1 MIGVS
6 VASTA
11 EQFTAAVTELKDRD
25 MKRAVAVALNRT
37 AAGVQVEASRKIR
50 ETYNVSA
57 RELRRAFSIKKAWGG
72 NLVATVRASGKA
84 LNVIG
89 FGARKTAK
97 GVSFAI
103 KKGSRKRIDGA
114 FIATINGYE
123 GVWMRKKK
131 EDGKLYPRL
140 PIKAVTTVS
149 VPGMF
154 STKEVEAALQTVSK
168 SRFERELRASLRAA
182 VLKQSL
188 SDTSE

>member
-57 RELRRAFSIKKAWGG
+57 RELRRAFSVKKAWAG
-72 NLVATVRASGKA
+72 NLVATVRASGKS

-89 FGARKTAK
+89 FGARKTKK

-103 KKGSRKRIDGA
+103 KKGGRKRIDGA

-123 GVWMRKKK
+123 GIWMRKKQG
-131 EDGKLYPRL
+131 DGKLYPRL

-154 STKEVEAALQTVSK
+154 STKDVEAALQTVSK
-168 SRFERELRASLRAA
+168 DRFERELRAALRAA
-182 VLKQSL
+182 VLKQTL